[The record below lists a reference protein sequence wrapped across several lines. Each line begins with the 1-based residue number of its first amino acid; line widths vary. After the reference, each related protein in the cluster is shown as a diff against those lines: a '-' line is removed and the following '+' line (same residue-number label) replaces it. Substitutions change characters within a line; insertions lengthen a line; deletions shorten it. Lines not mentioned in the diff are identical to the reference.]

1 MNIIVLIKQVPGST
15 EVRVD
20 PGTNTLIRDGIEAVI
35 NPYDAYAIEEA
46 VRLKEKHG
54 GTVTT
59 LTMGPPQAA
68 EALRQSLAAGA
79 DKAILLSDKTF
90 AGADTLATSYTL
102 AAAIRKTGAYDLV
115 IAGKQTI
122 DGDTGQVGPEVAV
135 NLRIPFAT
143 YVKKIENVSG
153 GKLRVERLLEDGYEV
168 IEIPLPC
175 LITVVKEINEPRLP
189 SLRSLIA
196 AKKAE
201 IETWSADEL
210 GGDAKRY
217 GLAGSP
223 TQVVETHVPK
233 SAKTGET
240 FTGSVEEQVEALV
253 IRLKEAGAL

>member
-15 EVRVD
+15 EVKID
-20 PGTNTLIRDGIEAVI
+20 PATNTLIRDGVEAVI

-68 EALRQSLAAGA
+68 EALRQSLAVGA
-79 DKAILLSDKTF
+79 DKGVLLSDKKF

-102 AAAIRKTGAYDLV
+102 AAAVRKTGVYDLV

-135 NLRIPFAT
+135 HLRIPSAT

-168 IEIPLPC
+168 IELPLPC

-189 SLRSLIA
+189 SLRSLMA

-201 IETWSADEL
+201 IEIWSADEL
-210 GGDAKRY
+210 GGDTKRY

-223 TQVVETHVPK
+223 TQVIETYIPK
-233 SAKTGET
+233 RAPTGEIL
-240 FTGSVEEQVEALV
+240 TGSVEEQVEALV
-253 IRLKEAGAL
+253 TRLKEVGAL

>member
-15 EVRVD
+15 ELKVD
-20 PGTNTLIRDGIEAVI
+20 PATNTLIRNGIEAVI
-35 NPYDAYAIEEA
+35 NPYDTYAIEEA

-54 GTVTT
+54 GMVTT
-59 LTMGPPQAA
+59 LTMGPSQAA

-79 DKAILLSDKTF
+79 DKAVLLSDKIF

-102 AAAIRKTGAYDLV
+102 AAAIRKIGAYDLV
-115 IAGKQTI
+115 VAGKQTI

-143 YVKKIENVSG
+143 YVKKIESVSG
-153 GKLRVERLLEDGYEV
+153 GRLRVERLLEDGHEV
-168 IEIPLPC
+168 IELTLPC

-189 SLRSLIA
+189 SLRGLMA

-201 IETWSADEL
+201 IETWTANEL
-210 GGDAKRY
+210 GGDIKRY

-223 TQVVETHVPK
+223 TQVVKTYVPK
-233 SAKTGET
+233 RVKTSET

-253 IRLKEAGAL
+253 TRLKEAGVL